1 MMRLLGWKVDP
12 QLPEGAHRCVLVAAP
27 HTSNW
32 DGFYMILASLALGL
46 RFRFAIKR
54 EWLRFPM
61 GLLLRPLGAIGVD
74 RRPKNSDAPRLSQVE
89 AMVELF
95 NKHQQLTF
103 VIAPEGSRALSNRW
117 RTGFYYV
124 ALQAQVPIALGYLD
138 YAHKRAGIGPS
149 FRPSGDLEADL
160 AQIQGFYRN
169 ITPRYP
175 ERSLVATAPVVS
187 AEAAA
192 SAADQS

>member
-1 MMRLLGWKVDP
+1 MRLIGWKVDP

-32 DGFYMILASLALGL
+32 DGFFMILASLALGL

-61 GLLLRPLGAIGVD
+61 GLLLRPLGAIGID
-74 RRPKNSDAPRLSQVE
+74 RRPKHADASRLSQVE

-95 NKHQQLTF
+95 QVHQQLTF

-138 YAHKRAGIGPS
+138 YARKIAGIGPS
-149 FRPSGDLEADL
+149 FHPTGDLDADL
-160 AQIQGFYRN
+160 AHIQSFYRN

-175 ERSLVATAPVVS
+175 ERSLVGASPAPS
-187 AEAAA
+187 PSTSSEDP
-192 SAADQS
+192 S

>member
-1 MMRLLGWKVDP
+1 MLRLLGWKVDP
-12 QLPEGAHRCVLVAAP
+12 HLPEGVHRCVLVAAP

-74 RRPKNSDAPRLSQVE
+74 RRPKDADAPRLSQVE
-89 AMVELF
+89 AMAGLF
-95 NKHQQLTF
+95 QQHAHLTF
-103 VIAPEGSRALSNRW
+103 VIAPEGSRARSDRW
-117 RTGFYYV
+117 RTGFYHIAV
-124 ALQAQVPIALGYLD
+124 AAGVPIAFGYLD
-138 YAHKRAGIGPS
+138 YARKVAGVGPALQ
-149 FRPSGDLEADL
+149 PSGDLEADL
-160 AQIQGFYRN
+160 EKIQGFYRG

-175 ERSLVATAPVVS
+175 ERSLVLLWK
-187 AEAAA
+187 EHE
-192 SAADQS
+192 